1 MDSVTSSGAGSP
13 AAGRTGSGDGGPAG
27 SALAEQSG
35 EAPLEGPDGTGQ
47 PAGPGDMLAQSAGI
61 VGAVTA
67 ASTDGE
73 PDDGADGSADSSAE
87 EGGEEE
93 PPPEPVFK
101 NVEEFVRLRFLP
113 VYVRAEGG
121 QFRWCKEWWRHAEAV
136 SRFQAL
142 WHAWEV
148 LRWEPGTGMAIWYR
162 DHLDFQM
169 SILLGDTGPFREC
182 TSRRHQDPRP
192 LPAEPSPEGWF
203 EDEW

>member
-1 MDSVTSSGAGSP
+1 MS
-13 AAGRTGSGDGGPAG
+13 
-27 SALAEQSG
+27 AEQNQQVNGQTELPDDAWGEPEYAERLSPG
-35 EAPLEGPDGTGQ
+35 TRGLTTEAPD
-47 PAGPGDMLAQSAGI
+47 
-61 VGAVTA
+61 VTA
-67 ASTDGE
+67 AVAGVDGGDDADALEDE
-73 PDDGADGSADSSAE
+73 PA
-87 EGGEEE
+87 
-93 PPPEPVFK
+93 PEPVFK

-113 VYVRAEGG
+113 VYVRPEGG

-148 LRWEPGTGMAIWYR
+148 LRWEAGTGMAVWYR

-182 TSRRHQDPRP
+182 TSRRHQEPRP
-192 LPAEPSPEGWF
+192 LPAEPAPEGWF

>member
-1 MDSVTSSGAGSP
+1 MSTEQNEQTGEVVEESAGPRADGPDSEAEGDLVLTS
-13 AAGRTGSGDGGPAG
+13 
-27 SALAEQSG
+27 
-35 EAPLEGPDGTGQ
+35 EAPDVTT
-47 PAGPGDMLAQSAGI
+47 
-61 VGAVTA
+61 AV
-67 ASTDGE
+67 ASV
-73 PDDGADGSADSSAE
+73 DDDDEEGADDAT
-87 EGGEEE
+87 
-93 PPPEPVFK
+93 PEPVFK

-113 VYVRAEGG
+113 VYVRPEGG

-148 LRWEPGTGMAIWYR
+148 LRWEPGTGMAVWYR

-182 TSRRHQDPRP
+182 TSRRHQEPRP
-192 LPAEPSPEGWF
+192 LPADPSPEGWF

>member
-1 MDSVTSSGAGSP
+1 MSTQHDRQDVDSPEEEWGDPAVRAALATEAPDVNAAVAGV
-13 AAGRTGSGDGGPAG
+13 DGGDP
-27 SALAEQSG
+27 E
-35 EAPLEGPDGTGQ
+35 
-47 PAGPGDMLAQSAGI
+47 
-61 VGAVTA
+61 
-67 ASTDGE
+67 
-73 PDDGADGSADSSAE
+73 GAD
-87 EGGEEE
+87 E
-93 PPPEPVFK
+93 PAPEPVFK

-113 VYVRAEGG
+113 VYIRPEGG

-148 LRWEPGTGMAIWYR
+148 LRWEAGTGMAVWYR

-169 SILLGDTGPFREC
+169 GILLGDNGPFREC

-192 LPAEPSPEGWF
+192 LPADPAPDGWF

>member
-1 MDSVTSSGAGSP
+1 MSTRHDRQDVDSPEEEWGDP
-13 AAGRTGSGDGGPAG
+13 AVRA
-27 SALAEQSG
+27 ALAT
-35 EAPLEGPDGTGQ
+35 EAPDVNAAVAGVNGGDPEGEDE
-47 PAGPGDMLAQSAGI
+47 PA
-61 VGAVTA
+61 
-67 ASTDGE
+67 
-73 PDDGADGSADSSAE
+73 
-87 EGGEEE
+87 
-93 PPPEPVFK
+93 PEPVFK

-113 VYVRAEGG
+113 VYIRPEGG

-148 LRWEPGTGMAIWYR
+148 LRWEAGTGMAVWYR

-169 SILLGDTGPFREC
+169 GILLGDNGPFREC

-192 LPAEPSPEGWF
+192 LPADPAPDGWF

>member
-1 MDSVTSSGAGSP
+1 MSTRHDRQDVDSPEEEWGDPAVRAALATEAPDVDAAVAGV
-13 AAGRTGSGDGGPAG
+13 DGGDP
-27 SALAEQSG
+27 E
-35 EAPLEGPDGTGQ
+35 
-47 PAGPGDMLAQSAGI
+47 
-61 VGAVTA
+61 
-67 ASTDGE
+67 
-73 PDDGADGSADSSAE
+73 GAD
-87 EGGEEE
+87 E
-93 PPPEPVFK
+93 PAPEPVFK

-113 VYVRAEGG
+113 VYIRPEGG

-148 LRWEPGTGMAIWYR
+148 LRWEAGTGMAVWYR

-169 SILLGDTGPFREC
+169 GILLGDNGPFREC

-192 LPAEPSPEGWF
+192 LPADPAPDGWF

>member
-1 MDSVTSSGAGSP
+1 MDAMDSGTDPAAAERGGALLDPSEDPPARTALPGALLAESAGVGGAVAAASAEGGPDQDAQADGAG
-13 AAGRTGSGDGGPAG
+13 
-27 SALAEQSG
+27 AE
-35 EAPLEGPDGTGQ
+35 D
-47 PAGPGDMLAQSAGI
+47 
-61 VGAVTA
+61 
-67 ASTDGE
+67 
-73 PDDGADGSADSSAE
+73 
-87 EGGEEE
+87 

>member
-1 MDSVTSSGAGSP
+1 MSTEQEHEAGGTTDVRRPDWEEPAYAERLTAGPPGLTSEAPGVV
-13 AAGRTGSGDGGPAG
+13 AAVNKGDGAADLEDDDEPA
-27 SALAEQSG
+27 
-35 EAPLEGPDGTGQ
+35 
-47 PAGPGDMLAQSAGI
+47 
-61 VGAVTA
+61 
-67 ASTDGE
+67 
-73 PDDGADGSADSSAE
+73 
-87 EGGEEE
+87 
-93 PPPEPVFK
+93 PEPVFK

-113 VYVRAEGG
+113 VYVRPEGG

-148 LRWEPGTGMAIWYR
+148 LRWEAGTGMAVWYR

-169 SILLGDTGPFREC
+169 SILLGDNGPFREC

-192 LPAEPSPEGWF
+192 LAADPAPEGWF